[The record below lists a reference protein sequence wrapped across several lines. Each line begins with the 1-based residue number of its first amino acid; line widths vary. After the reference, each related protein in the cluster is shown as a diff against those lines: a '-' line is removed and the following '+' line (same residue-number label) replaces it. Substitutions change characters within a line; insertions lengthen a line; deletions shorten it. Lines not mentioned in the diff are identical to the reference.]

1 MKRNRALAK
10 ADAQKRAAAGIVE
23 DVSKPHADEETSDE
37 EPMLPATSTGS
48 KGVSF
53 KLPKKEPSMQ
63 KVPACHPQHGT
74 DGVPEGHAQV

>member
-10 ADAQKRAAAGIVE
+10 MDAQQRAAAGLVE
-23 DVSKPHADEETSDE
+23 DISRVHADDETSDE

-53 KLPKKEPSMQ
+53 KLPKKESSLQ
-63 KVPACHPQHGT
+63 KVPSPPTFPQT
-74 DGVPEGHAQV
+74 QR

>member
-10 ADAQKRAAAGIVE
+10 ADAQQRAAAGIVD
-23 DVSKPHADEETSDE
+23 DVSRHHADDETSDE

-53 KLPKKEPSMQ
+53 KLPRKEPSLQ
-63 KVPACHPQHGT
+63 KVLAQSPTPQQT
-74 DGVPEGHAQV
+74 A